1 MLKNHE
7 GHRLPG
13 VVIKT
18 RSANVDDL
26 DAINRVIEAAVMNWQ
41 LPERVKRLALPSY
54 RYNEMDLK
62 YYSLVVAEENEK
74 ILAVAAW
81 DTDLHQGK
89 EGSRGLLLH
98 GIYVQP
104 EYQRNGIGSRLFREV
119 EDAVR
124 DSKLDGVLVKA
135 QNDAVEFFLCQGMQ
149 KLETEDLQ
157 RDYEN
162 RYWKPLH

>member
-1 MLKNHE
+1 MNSAN
-7 GHRLPG
+7 
-13 VVIKT
+13 IKI
-18 RSANVDDL
+18 RSANVGDL
-26 DAINRVIEAAVMNWQ
+26 DVINRVIEVAVMSWQ

-62 YYSLVVAEENEK
+62 YYSLVVAEDNK
-74 ILAVAAW
+74 KVLAVAAW
-81 DTDLHQGK
+81 DTDIHQGK
-89 EGSRGLLLH
+89 DGSRGLLLH

-149 KLETEDLQ
+149 KLATDDLQ

-162 RYWKPLH
+162 RYWKSLY

>member
-1 MLKNHE
+1 MQKLLMNSAN
-7 GHRLPG
+7 
-13 VVIKT
+13 IKI

-26 DAINRVIEAAVMNWQ
+26 DAINRLIEAAVMNWQ

-54 RYNEMDLK
+54 RYTEMDLK
-62 YYSLVVAEENEK
+62 YYSLLVAAENKE
-74 ILAVAAW
+74 IRAVAAW
-81 DTDLHQGK
+81 DTDIHQGK
-89 EGSRGLLLH
+89 EGKRGLLLH

-124 DSKLDGVLVKA
+124 DLKLDGVLVKA

-149 KLETEDLQ
+149 KLATDDLQ

-162 RYWKPLH
+162 RYWKPLG